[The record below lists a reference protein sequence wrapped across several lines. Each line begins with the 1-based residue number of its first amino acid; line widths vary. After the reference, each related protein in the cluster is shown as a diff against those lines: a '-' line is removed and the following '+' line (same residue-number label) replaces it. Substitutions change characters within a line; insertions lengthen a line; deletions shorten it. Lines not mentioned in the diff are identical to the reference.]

1 MQVIFFVETPLDVI
15 SILLNKGD
23 LRFFLFAFF
32 TDYELLSMDGSLARA
47 LYTFQS
53 DNPEELS
60 VPEGSIIKI
69 TQYINKH
76 WLEASYQGK
85 TGLFPVTYAE
95 RLKNES
101 PLQNDSPIKPCYE
114 DSQKNLL
121 FNWQPGESS
130 EFSRKESYLAQHSH
144 SNGASFV
151 ETAFAFSGR
160 NDSELTF
167 PSGALIEV
175 TKDVDEDWLEGSFN
189 GRTGLFPKSYL
200 KSSERPFARAVYPF
214 VGESAGELT
223 FREGDCIFLR
233 KRLNSQWMEGEID
246 GTVGLFPSSFVIVEV
261 ELPTEQNAFAN
272 GDFSL
277 VDSPPKYGAHNGSV
291 VPKVKWKRGM
301 KGKALFHFTALYSGD
316 LELNEGDVVTVLE
329 VDDDNWIE
337 GQLASGIRG
346 SCPAAYL
353 EPVFDMSQQYESRSL
368 KSSTQQLALDGNS
381 GIFDD
386 PGYINISQMRS
397 LAQRTSYVVDSYS
410 VKDDTHQ
417 SLLDSSLIQDP
428 TPAIIELPSDK
439 ATTQKTTPRPTKPL
453 LAQKPGLTT
462 KKQSSSYSVKYLGG
476 EEHSAPN
483 SSQSNVSP
491 SISVQ
496 SLLGGSTSSSNT
508 LVSVQSET
516 TSKRFQRHRYF
527 QDGTGTWPGKRTG
540 THGRVADEN
549 KNKRNL
555 IDDDDLL
562 SGNFTSLPTPLVP
575 LPQARLDDGSSES
588 SASEDSP
595 ITPRRPAPPPPKR
608 DSSSKNWHVRSQA
621 LPGNRSKGLVQ
632 GDFSREVSISIAKD
646 HQQLDVKDVK
656 QNGRPHSP
664 HPIDS
669 KRDSYQSIKGSP
681 TMRKAGDHD
690 GSKSNSPSRPRSVH
704 WKDKDSFDAVDKVT
718 SFIVM
723 QKYDRLSKLLNS

>member
-1 MQVIFFVETPLDVI
+1 M
-15 SILLNKGD
+15 
-23 LRFFLFAFF
+23 FAFF

-53 DNPEELS
+53 DNPDQLS

-95 RLKNES
+95 RLKDEI
-101 PLQNDSPIKPCYE
+101 PFQNDSPIMPSYYE
-114 DSQKNLL
+114 ESQKHILS
-121 FNWQPGESS
+121 NWQPGESC
-130 EFSRKESYLAQHSH
+130 ELSRKESYLAQYSH
-144 SNGASFV
+144 SNDASFV

-200 KSSERPFARAVYPF
+200 KSSERPCARAVYPF
-214 VGESAGELT
+214 VGESVGELT
-223 FREGDCIFLR
+223 FREGDYIFLR

-246 GTVGLFPSSFVIVEV
+246 GTVGLFPSSFVIIEV
-261 ELPTEQNAFAN
+261 ELPSEQNAFAN
-272 GDFSL
+272 GDFSF
-277 VDSPPKYGAHNGSV
+277 VDSSPKHGAQNISV
-291 VPKVKWKRGM
+291 APKVKWERGM

-353 EPVFDMSQQYESRSL
+353 EPVFDMTQQFENGSL
-368 KSSTQQLALDGNS
+368 KSSTQRLALDDS
-381 GIFDD
+381 HLAGIFDD

-397 LAQRTSYVVDSYS
+397 SAQRTSDFVDPYS
-410 VKDDTHQ
+410 MKDNTHK
-417 SLLDSSLIQDP
+417 SLLDSSLTQDP

-439 ATTQKTTPRPTKPL
+439 ATTRKTTPGPTKPL
-453 LAQKPGLTT
+453 LTPKPGLTT
-462 KKQSSSYSVKYLGG
+462 KKQSPSYSVRYLGG

-483 SSQSNVSP
+483 SSHSTVSP

-508 LVSVQSET
+508 LVTVQSET
-516 TSKRFQRHRYF
+516 PRKHFQKHRYF
-527 QDGTGTWPGKRTG
+527 QEATGTWPGKRTG
-540 THGRVADEN
+540 THERVTEEN
-549 KNKRNL
+549 RNKRNL

-575 LPQARLDDGSSES
+575 LPQARIDDRSSES

-608 DSSSKNWHVRSQA
+608 DSSSKNHHVRSQT
-621 LPGNRSKGLVQ
+621 LPGNRSKGLIQ

-656 QNGRPHSP
+656 QNGRPHSL

-669 KRDSYQSIKGSP
+669 KRDSYQSIQGSP
-681 TMRKAGDHD
+681 KMRKTGGHD
-690 GSKSNSPSRPRSVH
+690 GPKSKPPSMPRSVH
-704 WKDKDSFDAVDKVT
+704 WKDKDSFDAVRKVT

-723 QKYDRLSKLLNS
+723 QECDRLSNGM

>member
-1 MQVIFFVETPLDVI
+1 
-15 SILLNKGD
+15 
-23 LRFFLFAFF
+23 
-32 TDYELLSMDGSLARA
+32 MDGSLARA

-53 DNPEELS
+53 DNPDELS

-76 WLEASYQGK
+76 WLEAIYQGK
-85 TGLFPVTYAE
+85 TGLFPVSYAE
-95 RLKNES
+95 RLKNE
-101 PLQNDSPIKPCYE
+101 PPFQKDSPMIASYYE
-114 DSQKNLL
+114 ESQRNLL
-121 FNWQPGESS
+121 SNWQPGESS
-130 EFSRKESYLAQHSH
+130 ELSSKDKYLAQHGR

-160 NDSELTF
+160 NNSELTF

-200 KSSERPFARAVYPF
+200 KSSERPCARAVYPF

-261 ELPTEQNAFAN
+261 ELPFEQNAFAN
-272 GDFSL
+272 GDFSF
-277 VDSPPKYGAHNGSV
+277 VDSSPKHQTQNSLVA
-291 VPKVKWKRGM
+291 PKVKWKRDM

-316 LELNEGDVVTVLE
+316 LELNEGDIVTVLE

-353 EPVFDMSQQYESRSL
+353 EPVFDMTQQFDNRSL
-368 KSSTQQLALDGNS
+368 KSSPQRLALDGSYS

-386 PGYINISQMRS
+386 PGYINVSQMRS
-397 LAQRTSYVVDSYS
+397 TAQRTSDFIYPYS
-410 VKDDTHQ
+410 MKDDANK
-417 SLLDSSLIQDP
+417 SLLDSSLTQDP
-428 TPAIIELPSDK
+428 TPAIIELPSYK
-439 ATTQKTTPRPTKPL
+439 VTTQNTTPGTKPV
-453 LAQKPGLTT
+453 LTT
-462 KKQSSSYSVKYLGG
+462 KPALTAKKQSPSYSVRYLGG
-476 EEHSAPN
+476 EEHSVPK
-483 SSQSNVSP
+483 SSQTAVSP

-496 SLLGGSTSSSNT
+496 SPPKGSDSSSNT

-516 TSKRFQRHRYF
+516 PSKHFQQPQYF
-527 QDGTGTWPGKRTG
+527 QDATGTWPSKRVG
-540 THGRVADEN
+540 IHGRAIDEN

-562 SGNFTSLPTPLVP
+562 SGNCTSLPTPLVP
-575 LPQARLDDGSSES
+575 LPQARIDDGSSES

-608 DSSSKNWHVRSQA
+608 DSSSKNHHVRSQT
-621 LPGNRSKGLVQ
+621 LPGNRSKGLVK
-632 GDFSREVSISIAKD
+632 GDFSREVPISIAKD
-646 HQQLDVKDVK
+646 HQLLDLKHVK
-656 QNGRPHSP
+656 QNGRPHSL

-669 KRDSYQSIKGSP
+669 KRDSNQSIKGSP
-681 TMRKAGDHD
+681 KMRKTGDHD
-690 GSKSNSPSRPRSVH
+690 GPKSKPPSKPHSVH
-704 WKDKDSFDAVDKVT
+704 WKDKDCIDAVDKVT
-718 SFIVM
+718 SFTVITCSP
-723 QKYDRLSKLLNS
+723 L

>member
-1 MQVIFFVETPLDVI
+1 
-15 SILLNKGD
+15 
-23 LRFFLFAFF
+23 
-32 TDYELLSMDGSLARA
+32 MDGSLARA

-53 DNPEELS
+53 DNPDELS

-85 TGLFPVTYAE
+85 TGLFPVSYAE
-95 RLKNES
+95 RLKNEPPFQKD
-101 PLQNDSPIKPCYE
+101 PLIIPSYHE
-114 DSQKNLL
+114 ESQRNLL
-121 FNWQPGESS
+121 SNWQPGESS
-130 EFSRKESYLAQHSH
+130 ELASNDKYLAQLGH

-189 GRTGLFPKSYL
+189 GRTGLLPKSYL
-200 KSSERPFARAVYPF
+200 KSSQRPCARAVYPF

-223 FREGDCIFLR
+223 FREGDCIFLH

-261 ELPTEQNAFAN
+261 ELPFEQNTFAN
-272 GDFSL
+272 GDFSF
-277 VDSPPKYGAHNGSV
+277 VDSSPKHQTQNSSV
-291 VPKVKWKRGM
+291 APKVKWKRGM

-316 LELNEGDVVTVLE
+316 LELNEGDIVTVLE

-353 EPVFDMSQQYESRSL
+353 EPVFDMTQQFENRSL
-368 KSSTQQLALDGNS
+368 KSSPQRLALDGSYS
-381 GIFDD
+381 GIFYDT
-386 PGYINISQMRS
+386 GYLNVSQMRS
-397 LAQRTSYVVDSYS
+397 TAQRTSDFVDPYS
-410 VKDDTHQ
+410 MKDDVNK
-417 SLLDSSLIQDP
+417 SLLDSSLTQDP

-439 ATTQKTTPRPTKPL
+439 ATTQKPTPGTKPL
-453 LAQKPGLTT
+453 LTTKPALTA
-462 KKQSSSYSVKYLGG
+462 KKQSPSYSVRYLGG
-476 EEHSAPN
+476 EEHSAPK
-483 SSQSNVSP
+483 SSQTAVSP

-496 SLLGGSTSSSNT
+496 SLPGGSDSSSNT

-516 TSKRFQRHRYF
+516 PSKRFQQRRYF
-527 QDGTGTWPGKRTG
+527 QDATGTWPGKRAG
-540 THGRVADEN
+540 IHGRVIDQN

-562 SGNFTSLPTPLVP
+562 SGNCTSLPTPLVP
-575 LPQARLDDGSSES
+575 LPQARINDGSSES

-608 DSSSKNWHVRSQA
+608 DSSSRNHHVRSQT
-621 LPGNRSKGLVQ
+621 LPGNRSKGLVK
-632 GDFSREVSISIAKD
+632 GDLSREVPISIAKD

-669 KRDSYQSIKGSP
+669 ERDSYRSIKGSP
-681 TMRKAGDHD
+681 KMRKAGDHD
-690 GSKSNSPSRPRSVH
+690 GPKSKPPSKPRSVH
-704 WKDKDSFDAVDKVT
+704 WKDKDSIDAVDKVT
-718 SFIVM
+718 SF
-723 QKYDRLSKLLNS
+723 